1 MSIEYAGHNI
11 PIALRPK
18 KPQISLIEDKDNIKI
33 LIRVEMEGDVE
44 QTYFE
49 AREDMLSTRFV
60 REIENAMENETER
73 RAENAIEKI
82 QKEFET
88 DVLGIDKYL
97 RQSHYKLW
105 KTLEKDWQGIFP
117 NIDIDVSMDI
127 KIRRVG
133 LVR

>member
-1 MSIEYAGHNI
+1 
-11 PIALRPK
+11 
-18 KPQISLIEDKDNIKI
+18 
-33 LIRVEMEGDVE
+33 MEGDVE